1 MKLKKY
7 KTKVKAKT
15 NTELNA
21 LRNRN
26 AYIHI
31 LFLNRIYICMYSR
44 IVSLNNSIIYIK
56 HYLIQIREK
65 TEKVNVLQIRTNNK
79 PQIRRH

>member
-1 MKLKKY
+1 
-7 KTKVKAKT
+7 
-15 NTELNA
+15 
-21 LRNRN
+21 
-26 AYIHI
+26 
-31 LFLNRIYICMYSR
+31 MYSR
-44 IVSLNNSIIYIK
+44 IVSLNNSVIYIK

>member
-7 KTKVKAKT
+7 TTKVKTKT

-26 AYIHI
+26 EYIHI
-31 LFLNRIYICMYSR
+31 LFLNRNRIYIYMYSR
-44 IVSLNNSIIYIK
+44 IVSLNNSVIYIK

-65 TEKVNVLQIRTNNK
+65 TEKVNVLQIRTKTRLRN
-79 PQIRRH
+79 